1 MKKFGK
7 ILIMKSEG
15 YKKYLK
21 RIKRDNIL
29 VFITQILIVI
39 SFICIWQVLADKKIV
54 DTFLVSSPIKVV
66 NTIIDLI
73 KQNNFWNHIFT
84 TIYEIVIS
92 FILGNFI
99 GIFVASIL
107 WFNKFL
113 SRVFEPFLTILN
125 SLPKVALGP
134 LIIIWAGAN
143 TKSIIIMALLISSII
158 SIINIHNA
166 FKNTDINKIKIIK
179 SMGGNKFQIFTT
191 VVLRDN
197 YLKIIESFK
206 LNVSMCFVG
215 VIMGELL
222 VSKEG
227 IGYLIMYGSQVF
239 NMNFVITGVVL
250 LVILTIILYYIINY
264 IEKVSRK

>member
-1 MKKFGK
+1 
-7 ILIMKSEG
+7 MKSEG

-21 RIKRDNIL
+21 KIKRDSIL
-29 VFITQILIVI
+29 VFITQVLIVV
-39 SFICIWQVLADKKIV
+39 SFIIIWQILANKKIV
-54 DTFLVSSPIKVV
+54 NTFLVSSPNRVM

-84 TIYEIVIS
+84 TVYEIIIS
-92 FILGNFI
+92 FLLGNLI
-99 GIFVASIL
+99 GILISSIL
-107 WFNKFL
+107 WFSKFL

-166 FKNTDINKIKIIK
+166 FKSTDINKIKIIK
-179 SMGGNKFQIFTT
+179 SMGGSKFQIFKI
-191 VVLRDN
+191 VVLKDN
-197 YLKIIESFK
+197 FLKIIESFK

-250 LVILTIILYYIINY
+250 LVILTIVLYYIISY
-264 IEKVSRK
+264 IEKITRK

>member
-1 MKKFGK
+1 
-7 ILIMKSEG
+7 MKSEG

-21 RIKRDNIL
+21 KIKRDSIL
-29 VFITQILIVI
+29 VFITQVLIVVL
-39 SFICIWQVLADKKIV
+39 FIIIWQILANKKIV
-54 DTFLVSSPIKVV
+54 NTFLVSSPNRVM

-84 TIYEIVIS
+84 TVYEIIIS
-92 FILGNFI
+92 FLLGNLI
-99 GIFVASIL
+99 GILISSIL
-107 WFNKFL
+107 WFSKFL

-166 FKNTDINKIKIIK
+166 FKSTDINKIKIIK
-179 SMGGNKFQIFTT
+179 SMGGSKFQIFKI
-191 VVLRDN
+191 VVLKDN
-197 YLKIIESFK
+197 FLKIIESFK

-250 LVILTIILYYIINY
+250 LVILTIVLYYIISY
-264 IEKVSRK
+264 IEKITRK

>member
-1 MKKFGK
+1 M
-7 ILIMKSEG
+7 MKSEE

-21 RIKRDNIL
+21 RIKRNNIL
-29 VFITQILIVI
+29 VLLTQILIVVI
-39 SFICIWQVLADKKIV
+39 FIVFWQIMADKNMV
-54 DTFLVSSPIKVV
+54 DTFLVSSPKKVFTSIV
-66 NTIIDLI
+66 DLI
-73 KQNNFWNHIFT
+73 KANNFWNHIFT
-84 TIYEIVIS
+84 TVYEIIIS
-92 FILGNFI
+92 FILGNVI
-99 GIFVASIL
+99 GLLVASIL

-113 SRVFEPFLTILN
+113 ARVFEPFLTILN

-143 TKSIIIMALLISSII
+143 IKPIMSLLISAII
-158 SIINIHNA
+158 SIINIYNA
-166 FKNTDINKIKIIK
+166 FKSTDENKIKIIK
-179 SMGGNKFQIFTT
+179 SMGGNKLKVFTY

-206 LNVSMCFVG
+206 INVSMCFVG

-239 NMNFVITGVVL
+239 NMNYVIMGVVL
-250 LVILTIILYYIINY
+250 LVILTVMLYCIISY
-264 IEKVSRK
+264 IEKISKK